1 MNSELDHLNG
11 VLGDTVMV
19 GLHVTVPSDTHF
31 ISTEMTL
38 TGFQDRLNFISLET
52 PGSLAGDANWTVVSN
67 STDTSLYIAAA
78 GANGISGAGMMF
90 WVKLAIPDND
100 STGLVPIHVESVL
113 FNSGGFNFNV
123 SDGSVNVINDL
134 VTDFSAT
141 TNAGAYP
148 LASSV
153 KATSSG

>member
-1 MNSELDHLNG
+1 
-11 VLGDTVMV
+11 MV
-19 GLHVTVPSDTHF
+19 GVHVTVPVDTHF

-38 TGFQDRLNFISLET
+38 TGFQDRLDFVGIET
-52 PGSLAGDANWTVVSN
+52 SGSTTGNANWTVVSN

-148 LASSV
+148 LEVAFTELAS
-153 KATSSG
+153 G